1 MTSILKVSEIQDPT
15 NSNTALT
22 IDSAGRVTQP
32 EQPHYVGIDM
42 ASSINTG
49 SSATYVTVV
58 HSITQINTGGH
69 YNTSTGEFT
78 CPVAGRYFF
87 EAHFLSRATAAHNVE
102 LQKNGAV
109 WTKTRDILTS
119 GNEASIGCST
129 VVDCAAGDVLRVQVS
144 NDSGGDFFYGWNGTT
159 IYLLG

>member
-1 MTSILKVSEIQDPT
+1 MTSILKVSTIQDPT

-32 EQPHYVGIDM
+32 LQPHYVGIDM
-42 ASSINTG
+42 ASNINTG
-49 SSATYVTVV
+49 GESNFVTVV
-58 HSITQINTGGH
+58 HTTTQINTGGH

-109 WTKTRDILTS
+109 WVKTRDILTT

-129 VVDCAAGDVLRVQVS
+129 VVDCAANDVLRVQVS
-144 NDSGGDFFYGWNGTT
+144 NGSGGDFYIYWNGTT